1 MTEKRK
7 AVSLFSGAGGMDV
20 GFSRAGFEIV
30 FANDFDPI
38 ACKTYTYNHNSEIK
52 VGDIN
57 NFFGDLSNLAGKV
70 DLVFGG
76 PPCQGFSVAGKMD
89 PNDPRSK
96 LLWSYLD
103 VVSLVQPSVFVC
115 ENVKALGALE
125 KWKDVRFEFL
135 KRASKLGYETSFI
148 ILNSQDFNVP
158 QSRERV
164 FFIGVKGSNQFNLE
178 QLFSKYKKKSPS
190 VKEMISG
197 LGKPGN
203 DTHLNTC
210 NAVITLASNPVLRK
224 SPYAGM
230 LFNGLG
236 RPVKLNGY
244 CSTLPASMGGNKTPI
259 IDEAELYEGE
269 GSWVEAY
276 HKKLMAGELPP
287 EFKEAPKRLRRLT
300 LKEAIIIQTFPLDY
314 RFAGGNSAI
323 YRQIG
328 NAVPCNLA
336 EAVGKVASDLLDGIM
351 NYSDTDLFDQARL
364 VLA

>member
-7 AVSLFSGAGGMDV
+7 AVSLFSGAGGIDV
-20 GFSRAGFEIV
+20 GFSRAGFEIE
-30 FANDFDPI
+30 FANDFDPV
-38 ACKTYTYNHNSEIK
+38 ACKTYSLNHNSEIR

-57 NFFGDLSNLAGKV
+57 NYFGELSNLAGRV
-70 DLVFGG
+70 ELIFGG

-89 PNDPRSK
+89 PDDPRSK
-96 LLWSYLD
+96 LLWTFLD
-103 VVSLVQPSVFVC
+103 AVSLVQPSVFVC
-115 ENVKALGALE
+115 ENVKALGSLE
-125 KWKDVRFEFL
+125 KWKDVRLEFL

-164 FFIGVKGSNQFNLE
+164 FFIGLRGGDRFNLE

-190 VKEMISG
+190 VKEMISV
-197 LGKPGN
+197 LGKPGTGN
-203 DTHLNTC
+203 HINTC

-259 IDEAELYEGE
+259 IDEAELYDGE
-269 GSWVEAY
+269 ESWIESY
-276 HKKLMAGELPP
+276 HSKLMKGELPP

-300 LKEAIIIQTFPLDY
+300 LQESIIIQTFPLEY

-328 NAVPCNLA
+328 NAVPCNFA
-336 EAVGKVASDLLDGIM
+336 EAVGNVANDLLNGIR
-351 NYSDTDLFDQARL
+351 NYSDIDLFDHSRL
-364 VLA
+364 IPA